1 MKLKKE
7 YTILVAVIAALVL
20 YLVLRKSD
28 RTHYRVPN
36 IPTVAAAEI
45 SKIELSKLDTSIVL
59 NKRDNSWYI
68 APQGY
73 PANSRTVRD
82 MLAIIGNLTL
92 TALVSESSTYSR
104 YDLTDDKKITV
115 KAWTGEVLRRE
126 FEIGK
131 VAPSHRHTFVKL
143 AGDDRVYHARD
154 NFRGKFDQTAEN
166 LWDRTVLSFE
176 RAEIREIQITKGPQ
190 SLLLSRRE
198 IPPEVTADEK
208 TDEGGPPVPK
218 SQTLWETPD
227 GKKGD
232 QSKLNRLL
240 GTLSNLRCQKYM
252 ENRKKGDFT
261 DPLCTLTLRG
271 VQEYTLSLFAKTEK
285 DAENY
290 PAISSQSDFP
300 FLLTDGQAK
309 DIMKDPDEMLEKP
322 ETS

>member
-7 YTILVAVIAALVL
+7 YTILVAVIVALVL

-28 RTHYRVPN
+28 RTHYRVPSL
-36 IPTVAAAEI
+36 PAVAEAEI

-92 TALVSESSTYSR
+92 TALISESSTYGR
-104 YDLTDDKKITV
+104 YDLSDEKKITV
-115 KAWTGEVLRRE
+115 KAWAGEVLRRE

-131 VAPSHRHTFVKL
+131 SAPSYRHTFVKL
-143 AGDDRVYHARD
+143 AGDDRVYQARD
-154 NFRGKFDQTAEN
+154 NFRGKFDPTAEN

-176 RAEIREIQITKGPQ
+176 RAEIREIQITKGAQ
-190 SLLLSRRE
+190 SILLSRQE
-198 IPPEVTADEK
+198 VPPEDTAGEK
-208 TDEGGPPVPK
+208 SDEGGPPPPK
-218 SQTLWETPD
+218 SETLWETPD

-232 QSKLNRLL
+232 ESTLNRLL
-240 GTLSNLRCQKYM
+240 GTLSKLRCQKYM

-261 DPLCTLTLRG
+261 DPLFTLTLRG
-271 VQEYTLSLFAKTEK
+271 AQEYTLSLFAKTEK
-285 DAENY
+285 DAKNY

-309 DIMKDPDEMLEKP
+309 DIMKDPDEMLEKL
-322 ETS
+322 EKS

>member
-7 YTILVAVIAALVL
+7 YTILLAVIAALAL

-36 IPTVAAAEI
+36 VPPVAEAQI

-73 PANSRTVRD
+73 PADSRKVGD

-92 TALVSESSTYSR
+92 TALVSESSAYSR

-115 KAWTGEVLRRE
+115 KAWAGEVLRRE

-131 VAPSHRHTFVKL
+131 VAPSYRHTFVKL

-154 NFRGKFDQTAEN
+154 NFRGKFDQAAEN
-166 LWDRTVLSFE
+166 LRDRTVLSFE
-176 RAEIREIQITKGPQ
+176 RAEIREIQITKGAQ
-190 SLLLSRRE
+190 SLLLNRKE

-208 TDEGGPPVPK
+208 TDEGGPPSPK
-218 SQTLWETPD
+218 SQTVWETPD

-232 QSKLNRLL
+232 LSKLNRLL
-240 GTLSNLRCQKYM
+240 GTLSNLRCEKYV

-271 VQEYTLSLFAKTEK
+271 AQEYTLSLFAKTAKETK
-285 DAENY
+285 NY
-290 PAISSQSDFP
+290 PALSSQSDFP
-300 FLLTDGQAK
+300 FLLTDAQAE
-309 DIMKDPDEMLEKP
+309 DIMKDPGEMLEKS

>member
-7 YTILVAVIAALVL
+7 YTILVAVIVALVL

-28 RTHYRVPN
+28 RTHYRVPSL
-36 IPTVAAAEI
+36 PAVAEAEI

-92 TALVSESSTYSR
+92 TALISESSTYGR
-104 YDLTDDKKITV
+104 YDLSDEKKITV
-115 KAWTGEVLRRE
+115 KAWAGEVLRRE

-131 VAPSHRHTFVKL
+131 SAPSYRHTFVKL
-143 AGDDRVYHARD
+143 AGDDRVYQARD
-154 NFRGKFDQTAEN
+154 NFRGKFDPTAEN

-176 RAEIREIQITKGPQ
+176 RAEIREIQITKGAQ
-190 SLLLSRRE
+190 SILLSRQE
-198 IPPEVTADEK
+198 VPPEDTAGEK
-208 TDEGGPPVPK
+208 SDEGGPPSPK
-218 SQTLWETPD
+218 SETLWETPD

-232 QSKLNRLL
+232 ESTLNRLL
-240 GTLSNLRCQKYM
+240 GTLSKLRCQKYM

-261 DPLCTLTLRG
+261 DPLFTLTLRG
-271 VQEYTLSLFAKTEK
+271 AQAYTLSLFAKTEK
-285 DAENY
+285 DAKNY

-309 DIMKDPDEMLEKP
+309 DIMKDPDEMLEKL
-322 ETS
+322 EKS